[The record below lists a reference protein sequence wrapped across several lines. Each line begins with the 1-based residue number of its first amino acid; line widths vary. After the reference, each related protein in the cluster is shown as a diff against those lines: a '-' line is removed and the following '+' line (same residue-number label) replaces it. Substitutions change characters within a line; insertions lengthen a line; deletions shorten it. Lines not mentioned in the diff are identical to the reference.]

1 MNSKLKFVLLLLI
14 FFVFLSC
21 KSKTGGEADNI
32 STQNDTIVSES
43 LPWSQR
49 MAETLMADYPHLI
62 DMDGEEG
69 GLKWVYTNGLVAL
82 AFQKLYLATNDEKY
96 YQYVKE
102 YADEIIDSNGIIAN
116 YRISE
121 YNIDHINAGKIL
133 FLLYDKEKDER
144 YKVAADSQ
152 RKQLDGHPRTKSNGF
167 WHKRIYPY
175 QMWLDGL
182 YMGSPFY
189 AQYIEEFGDPKEFA
203 DVIHQFT
210 LLESKAR
217 DPKTGLL
224 YHAWDESK
232 QQKWCDPETGMA
244 SQFWGR
250 GLGWYA
256 MALTDILDYIP
267 ANYPGRDSVIAII
280 NRLAVAIAKVQD
292 EETGTWWQVLN
303 YPNREGNYL
312 EGSATAMFIY
322 FYLKAIKNGY
332 IDKDTYMPIAEKAYK
347 GMIEHLIKVEPDG
360 RIIITPV
367 CAGAGLGGNPYRDGT
382 YEYYIN
388 ERKRDNDPKATGP
401 FIMASIMYEEM
412 TN

>member
-1 MNSKLKFVLLLLI
+1 MSFRRFTLSILQILI
-14 FFVFLSC
+14 LSLPNY
-21 KSKTGGEADNI
+21 SQSLDSIEI
-32 STQNDTIVSES
+32 SQDTIISET

-49 MAETLMADYPHLI
+49 MVETIMDDYPKLI
-62 DMDGEEG
+62 DMDGAQG
-69 GLKWVYTNGLVAL
+69 GLKWVYPNGLVAL
-82 AFQKLYLATNDEKY
+82 AFQKLYQATNNEKY

-102 YADEIIDSNGIIAN
+102 FADEIIDSNGIIAHYN
-116 YRISE
+116 ITE
-121 YNIDHINAGKIL
+121 YNIDNINSGKIL
-133 FLLYDKEKDER
+133 FLLYEKEKDER
-144 YKVAADSQ
+144 YKIAADSQ
-152 RKQLDGHPRTKSNGF
+152 RKQLEGHPRTPSNGF
-167 WHKRIYPY
+167 WHKQIYPD

-182 YMGSPFY
+182 YMGAPFY
-189 AQYIEEFGDPKEFA
+189 AQYIKEFGDPKEFD

-232 QQKWCDPETGMA
+232 KQQWCDPNTGLA

-256 MALTDILDYIP
+256 MALTDILDFIP
-267 ANYPGRDSVIAII
+267 EDHPQRDSIIAII
-280 NRLAVAIAKVQD
+280 NRLAIAVEKVQD

-312 EGSATAMFIY
+312 EGSATAMFTY
-322 FYLKAIKNGY
+322 FYFKAIKNGY
-332 IDKDTYMPIAEKAYK
+332 IDKEIYMPIAEKAYN
-347 GMIEHLIKVEPDG
+347 GMIKHLIKIKPDG
-360 RIIITPV
+360 KIIITPV
-367 CAGAGLGGNPYRDGT
+367 CAGAGLGGDPYRDGT

-412 TN
+412 KKSN